1 MPSHEPLDLNPTHDI
16 AFLSHALFDTVAAFG
31 AAVRDQN
38 GALLSLSVSAVPEG
52 HHVRARLGDMAP
64 DVARRLTDALAQR
77 GDVAFAAVEHV
88 IWRRGQ

>member
-1 MPSHEPLDLNPTHDI
+1 MPSHEPPDLNPTHDI
-16 AFLSHALFDTVAAFG
+16 AFLSHAVFDAMAAFG

-38 GALLSLSVSAVPEG
+38 GALLSLSVSQTPGG
-52 HHVRARLGDMAP
+52 HHVRARLADMAP
-64 DVARRLTDALAQR
+64 EDARRLTDALARR